1 MENRPNRLKA
11 WIAERERRAEEKNLD
26 KVPRPF
32 WVITKKEIADHI
44 HSWRFIILLAI
55 IFLTCMSSL
64 YSAMTAIRGAGS
76 ALGGESFFFLRLFTL
91 SDGTLPSY
99 LTFVG
104 FLGPLLG
111 IAMGFDAINSERN
124 KGTLSRIMSQP
135 IHRDMLLNAKFVA
148 ALVVI
153 SAMFFTLS
161 LLVLGFGIF
170 TLGIPPMPEEI
181 WRLVAFNVLIVFYVG
196 FWLNLS
202 MIFSV
207 RFRQPA
213 TSALSGIA
221 VWLFF
226 TVFFSMLMNLVANAL
241 KPSAAAT
248 TEQVLSY
255 LNFMQFLYRLSPSQL
270 FTDATVTLLVPETN
284 TLNSFLSLDQL
295 AYSIPGT
302 PLSFGQSLLVVW
314 PQVTGLFAATL
325 ICFAIS
331 YVMFMRQEIR
341 SRS

>member
-1 MENRPNRLKA
+1 
-11 WIAERERRAEEKNLD
+11 
-26 KVPRPF
+26 
-32 WVITKKEIADHI
+32 
-44 HSWRFIILLAI
+44 
-55 IFLTCMSSL
+55 
-64 YSAMTAIRGAGS
+64 
-76 ALGGESFFFLRLFTL
+76 
-91 SDGTLPSY
+91 
-99 LTFVG
+99 
-104 FLGPLLG
+104 
-111 IAMGFDAINSERN
+111 
-124 KGTLSRIMSQP
+124 
-135 IHRDMLLNAKFVA
+135 
-148 ALVVI
+148 
-153 SAMFFTLS
+153 MFFTLS

-170 TLGIPPMPEEI
+170 TLGVPPMPEEI

-241 KPSAAAT
+241 RPSEAAT